1 MKYVYEFIGTFFL
14 VTVIGMVIIEPG
26 TAALGFAPL
35 AIGTV
40 LAVMIFAGGHVSG
53 GHYNPAVSLAVFI
66 RGDKQAFT
74 FGNMIGYWVVQ
85 LVAGFIAALLVL
97 YLKGTVATANAVP
110 MVVPTVNVAA
120 VMIPAL
126 IAEFLGTFALTYTV
140 LNVATAK
147 GTSGNSFYG
156 WAIGMAVL
164 ASAYAFGAI
173 TGGAF
178 NPAVALGITQMGVTP
193 WASIWIYWVP
203 QLLAGIV
210 AAFVFRAAH
219 PGE

>member
-14 VTVIGMVIIEPG
+14 VTVVGMVIIEPG
-26 TAALGFAPL
+26 AAALGFAPL

-74 FGNMIGYWVVQ
+74 FGNMIAYWVVQ
-85 LVAGFIAALLVL
+85 LIAGFVAALLVL
-97 YLKGTVATANAVP
+97 YLKGTVATANAAT
-110 MVVPTVNVAA
+110 MVVPTVNVAG

-126 IAEFLGTFALTYTV
+126 IVEFLGTFALTYTV

-164 ASAYAFGAI
+164 AGAYAFGTI

-193 WASIWIYWVP
+193 WASIWIDRVP

>member
-14 VTVIGMVIIEPG
+14 VTVVGMVIIEPG
-26 TAALGFAPL
+26 AAALGFAPL

-74 FGNMIGYWVVQ
+74 FGNMIAYWVVQ
-85 LVAGFIAALLVL
+85 LIAGFIGALLVL
-97 YLKGTVATANAVP
+97 YLKGTVATANAVT
-110 MVVPTVNVAA
+110 MVVPTVNVAG

-126 IAEFLGTFALTYTV
+126 IVEFLGTFALTYTV

-164 ASAYAFGAI
+164 AGAYAFGAI

-203 QLLAGIV
+203 QLLAAII

>member
-14 VTVIGMVIIEPG
+14 VTVVGMVIIEPG
-26 TAALGFAPL
+26 AAALGFAPL

-40 LAVMIFAGGHVSG
+40 LAVMIFAGGPVSG

-74 FGNMIGYWVVQ
+74 FGNMIAYWVVQ
-85 LVAGFIAALLVL
+85 LIAGFIGALLVL
-97 YLKGTVATANAVP
+97 YLKGTVATANAAT
-110 MVVPTVNVAA
+110 MVVPTVNVAG

-126 IAEFLGTFALTYTV
+126 IVEFLGTFALTYTV

-164 ASAYAFGAI
+164 AGAYAFGTI

-203 QLLAGIV
+203 QLLAGII

>member
-1 MKYVYEFIGTFFL
+1 M
-14 VTVIGMVIIEPG
+14 
-26 TAALGFAPL
+26 
-35 AIGTV
+35 
-40 LAVMIFAGGHVSG
+40 
-53 GHYNPAVSLAVFI
+53 
-66 RGDKQAFT
+66 
-74 FGNMIGYWVVQ
+74 
-85 LVAGFIAALLVL
+85 L
-97 YLKGTVATANAVP
+97 YLKGTVATANAVT

-126 IAEFLGTFALTYTV
+126 IVEFLGTFALTYTV

-164 ASAYAFGAI
+164 AGAYAFGAI

-203 QLLAGIV
+203 QLLAGII

>member
-14 VTVIGMVIIEPG
+14 VVTVSLVIVAPG
-26 TAALGFAPL
+26 AAPIGFAPL

-53 GHYNPAVSLAVFI
+53 GHYNPAVSLAVYI

-74 FGNMIGYWVVQ
+74 LGNMLTYWVVQ
-85 LVAGFIAALLVL
+85 LVAGFIAAMIAIW
-97 YLKGTVATANAVP
+97 LKQQLAASMGVPVEVAPINPSAI
-110 MVVPTVNVAA
+110 MV
-120 VMIPAL
+120 PAL

-156 WAIGMAVL
+156 WAIGMAVMF
-164 ASAYAFGAI
+164 SAYAFGWI
-173 TGGAF
+173 SGGAF
-178 NPAVALGITQMGVTP
+178 NPAVAVGLGQLGIIG
-193 WASIWIYWVP
+193 WAGIWIYFVAE
-203 QLLAGIV
+203 LV
-210 AAFVFRAAH
+210 AAVIAAVIFRAAH